1 MTCLYDF
8 LQTCHGSLHCFQ
20 HRKADLESIQAGEP
34 AGDEGVVLERGLPCH
49 RLDDLSG
56 LYEDIVGTEH
66 GDNGVVKG
74 LDGSKVIDDEFI
86 HGAGGELPRLVL
98 VIILGQAEDVA
109 LLQLLTVVVVV
120 GENVYF
126 VQLHG
131 EKVLRSSA
139 SCPGGTC

>member
-1 MTCLYDF
+1 M
-8 LQTCHGSLHCFQ
+8 
-20 HRKADLESIQAGEP
+20 
-34 AGDEGVVLERGLPCH
+34 
-49 RLDDLSG
+49 
-56 LYEDIVGTEH
+56 YEDIVGTEH

-139 SCPGGTC
+139 LCPGGTC